1 MAKILVVDDEQTI
14 VETIVELLTWD
25 GHTVLSASN
34 GQRALEIL
42 ASERPDVML
51 LDFMMP
57 LKDGIETL
65 RSIRST
71 AAIASVPVVFMTAA
85 PMSIPAN
92 APRYDLLLVKPFNA
106 QVLRDAIQAMLRA
119 HPPG

>member
-1 MAKILVVDDEQTI
+1 
-14 VETIVELLTWD
+14 
-25 GHTVLSASN
+25 
-34 GQRALEIL
+34 
-42 ASERPDVML
+42 
-51 LDFMMP
+51 MMP

-92 APRYDLLLVKPFNA
+92 APRYDLLLVKPFDA